1 MSEGSLFLDF
11 LRKFERLG
19 LEYMVTGSVAS
30 TMYGE
35 PRVTHDVDVVL
46 IEGYFASS
54 STELSLLSTLVQ
66 LARNLD
72 GLPDYRCGAP
82 SGKPARRG
90 AH

>member
-11 LRKFERLG
+11 LRKFEQLG

-46 IEGYFASS
+46 KLPPGGVAQFAQAFRSVHVARQSSSVTIGLRASS
-54 STELSLLSTLVQ
+54 RLLEV
-66 LARNLD
+66 
-72 GLPDYRCGAP
+72 
-82 SGKPARRG
+82 RR
-90 AH
+90 A